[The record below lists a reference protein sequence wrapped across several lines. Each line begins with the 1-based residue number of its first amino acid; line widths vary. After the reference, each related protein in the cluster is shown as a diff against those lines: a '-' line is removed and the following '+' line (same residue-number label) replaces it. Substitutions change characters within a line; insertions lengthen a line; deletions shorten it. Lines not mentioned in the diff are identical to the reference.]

1 MIKTTHT
8 NKKRLNDPI
17 LGSLPGDFDTTD
29 NPGFNPGGGG
39 NSGLPSDFTDGPLP
53 FDNFPLGPNGG
64 GGDNIDNSIDTGD
77 ETNDVNC
84 DYLGTCYDGMQII
97 LQQANVGLILNISS
111 VRSLQRHQDR
121 GECRDQQALQWPDLC
136 TG

>member
-1 MIKTTHT
+1 MISNLPLCTVHVYVFLHWQFLVHWREKLNYKWLKTHT
-8 NKKRLNDPI
+8 NNKKRLNDPI

-39 NSGLPSDFTDGPLP
+39 SSGLPSDFTDGPLP

-64 GGDNIDNSIDTGD
+64 GGGDNIDNNIDTGD

-84 DYLGTCYDGMQII
+84 DYLGTCYDGMQFIF
-97 LQQANVGLILNISS
+97 Q
-111 VRSLQRHQDR
+111 
-121 GECRDQQALQWPDLC
+121 
-136 TG
+136 

>member
-8 NKKRLNDPI
+8 NKNRLNDPI

-39 NSGLPSDFTDGPLP
+39 GSGLPSDFTDGPLP

-97 LQQANVGLILNISS
+97 LQQAIE
-111 VRSLQRHQDR
+111 D
-121 GECRDQQALQWPDLC
+121 
-136 TG
+136 